1 MCSYIFIRFVLT
13 FFALRSR
20 LIPAYLEV
28 LVQNLIDL
36 KSVISLGK
44 GGEKGGEGRLRAL
57 RTISLFN
64 CTVIYNRSWCDL
76 SRLDSIPLLTVHKML
91 SDKGTP
97 LTVSVDLY
105 VEAFGNIKE
114 ANMVN
119 KQNKSVIVVDPLS
132 LRSDQHET

>member
-64 CTVIYNRSWCDL
+64 CTVIYNRS
-76 SRLDSIPLLTVHKML
+76 
-91 SDKGTP
+91 
-97 LTVSVDLY
+97 
-105 VEAFGNIKE
+105 
-114 ANMVN
+114 
-119 KQNKSVIVVDPLS
+119 
-132 LRSDQHET
+132 

>member
-44 GGEKGGEGRLRAL
+44 GGEKGGGRGG
-57 RTISLFN
+57 
-64 CTVIYNRSWCDL
+64 C
-76 SRLDSIPLLTVHKML
+76 VH
-91 SDKGTP
+91 
-97 LTVSVDLY
+97 
-105 VEAFGNIKE
+105 
-114 ANMVN
+114 
-119 KQNKSVIVVDPLS
+119 
-132 LRSDQHET
+132 